1 MKILPQIEAP
11 GFRPSKSD
19 QRLLGYLREYA
30 REVPNMSISQLA
42 EACETGEA
50 TVTRFVKKMGYGSM
64 QQFKVALAAE
74 LTENSRSYIIS
85 RDITA
90 EESAL
95 VTGRKLLEVN
105 ISTLERTLANLPEG
119 LIESCAKRILQA
131 QRLLFVGLGN
141 SGFTARDSAY
151 KFCRIGLDSVGLD
164 NSHDMLMMAALAKP
178 GDLMLAVSQSG
189 KSPELMHTL
198 KLAHEGGAY
207 CILVTANSDAGLA
220 GYVDACI
227 PYVAKESLLETGSIM
242 AKLAQFFVMDVLY
255 TQVVKN
261 MPKEALNNKKRTAEA
276 VRILS
281 EVE

>member
-1 MKILPQIEAP
+1 MKILPQIETP

-19 QRLLGYLREYA
+19 QRLLDYLREYA

-42 EACETGEA
+42 EACETGAA

-85 RDITA
+85 WDITA

-119 LIESCAKRILQA
+119 LIEQCAKKIMQA
-131 QRLLFVGLGN
+131 RRLLFVGLGN
-141 SGFTARDSAY
+141 SGYTARDSAY

-164 NSHDMLMMAALAKP
+164 NSHDMLMMAALVKP
-178 GDLMLAVSQSG
+178 GDLLLAVSQSG
-189 KSPELMHTL
+189 KSPELVHTL
-198 KLAHEGGAY
+198 QLAHEGGAC
-207 CILVTANSDAGLA
+207 CILVTANPAAGLRE
-220 GYVDACI
+220 YVDVCI

-261 MPKEALNNKKRTAEA
+261 MPKTALDNKKRTAEA

-281 EVE
+281 GGE